1 MRIILPPLAVQAA
14 NLVKNTSVLALI
26 AGGELMYFAN
36 SFAGDTSYYGPAYV
50 AAAVLY
56 FAICFPLSRGAVYL
70 EHRMGAHRHVAT
82 GDATEALAAD
92 ALEVTP
98 GTHDITGH
106 AAAQAMAAGVTT
118 MVEGTSTL
126 VPPVADKGRYLT
138 YAELYGIDAPAWPD
152 RRTVA
157 PRTPRNRRGLARV
170 RGAIGRTG
178 GRRRGKGRRGGR
190 K

>member
-1 MRIILPPLAVQAA
+1 MPV
-14 NLVKNTSVLALI
+14 
-26 AGGELMYFAN
+26 
-36 SFAGDTSYYGPAYV
+36 
-50 AAAVLY
+50 
-56 FAICFPLSRGAVYL
+56 
-70 EHRMGAHRHVAT
+70 
-82 GDATEALAAD
+82 
-92 ALEVTP
+92 EVTP

-138 YAELYGIDAPAWPD
+138 YAELYGHRRPGVARPPHGGAPHAAEP
-152 RRTVA
+152 
-157 PRTPRNRRGLARV
+157 PRLARV
-170 RGAIGRTG
+170 RGAMGRTG

>member
-1 MRIILPPLAVQAA
+1 MGHHRPGANGRPP
-14 NLVKNTSVLALI
+14 
-26 AGGELMYFAN
+26 E
-36 SFAGDTSYYGPAYV
+36 
-50 AAAVLY
+50 
-56 FAICFPLSRGAVYL
+56 
-70 EHRMGAHRHVAT
+70 E
-82 GDATEALAAD
+82 LAAD

-106 AAAQAMAAGVTT
+106 AAAQAVAAGVTT
-118 MVEGTSTL
+118 RVEGKSTL

-157 PRTPRNRRGLARV
+157 PRTPRDRHGLARV

>member
-1 MRIILPPLAVQAA
+1 
-14 NLVKNTSVLALI
+14 
-26 AGGELMYFAN
+26 
-36 SFAGDTSYYGPAYV
+36 
-50 AAAVLY
+50 
-56 FAICFPLSRGAVYL
+56 
-70 EHRMGAHRHVAT
+70 
-82 GDATEALAAD
+82 
-92 ALEVTP
+92 
-98 GTHDITGH
+98 
-106 AAAQAMAAGVTT
+106 MAAGVTT

-126 VPPVADKGRYLT
+126 VPPVVDKGRYLT

-170 RGAIGRTG
+170 RGAMGRTG